1 MTRIEKLKYFM
12 YAEKIFKSFYDVGD
26 PRFFGKWED
35 IEEQTLE
42 AHKEK
47 INLDY
52 TQISRIED
60 IRMLSQ
66 ILVDYLDS
74 LKAPIINLAC
84 LERLEIVAQRLKKSE
99 EIGRPDELKD
109 VAFDLRADQS
119 ASQRICVAEQ
129 TGIVL

>member
-1 MTRIEKLKYFM
+1 M
-12 YAEKIFKSFYDVGD
+12 YAEKIFKSFYDVED

-35 IEEQTLE
+35 IEEQALE
-42 AHKEK
+42 AHKET

-52 TQISRIED
+52 TQVSRIED
-60 IRMLSQ
+60 VRMLSQ

-84 LERLEIVAQRLKKSE
+84 LETLEIVAQRLKKGE
-99 EIGRPDELKD
+99 EIDRPDELKD

-119 ASQRICVAEQ
+119 ASQ
-129 TGIVL
+129 